1 MKRIM
6 VLFALLATAFASAQA
21 PAPTVTVS
29 TPPKQ
34 VAAGAKLTLTVT
46 LTFADGFH
54 GYQNP
59 PAQDYE
65 IPVTVKIDG
74 KEFKVVKIA
83 YPAGVDAKIGGGDK
97 PTKAYE
103 GVVKIP
109 ITLTAPAKIGAK
121 TLKVS
126 VAYQQCDESTCFPP
140 GEISANVKVNVV
152 KKVAKA

>member
-1 MKRIM
+1 MKRIT
-6 VLFALLATAFASAQA
+6 VLFALLAAAFASAQA

-29 TPPKQ
+29 APPKQ

-83 YPAGVDAKIGGGDK
+83 YPAGTDAKIGGSDK

-121 TLKVS
+121 TMKVV

-140 GEISANVKVNVV
+140 GEIISTVKVNVV
-152 KKVAKA
+152 KKVAKG

>member
-1 MKRIM
+1 MKHLS
-6 VLFALLATAFASAQA
+6 VLVLLMLAAIGFTQA
-21 PAPTVTVS
+21 AEPTVTVS
-29 TPPKQ
+29 APPKQ
-34 VAAGAKLTLTVT
+34 VAAGSKITLTVT
-46 LTFADGFH
+46 VTFGPGLH

-83 YPAGVDAKIGGGDK
+83 YPAGVDTKMGGSEK

-103 GVVKIP
+103 GAIKIP

-121 TLKVS
+121 NLKITVG
-126 VAYQQCDESTCFPP
+126 YQQCDESTCFPP
-140 GEISANVKVNVV
+140 GDISATVKVNVV